1 MLLLGHPH
9 LGAQNADVYRT
20 KWAGC
25 RKTLAREG
33 VCPAAGPPLG
43 AWNID
48 IRPEI
53 PLRPAKSRPR
63 ALLFGSGGLLQER
76 SKRHSRGLPGTFS
89 VHAAIQTPF
98 WSRFSPKNNA
108 LGP

>member
-1 MLLLGHPH
+1 MLLLGHPR
-9 LGAQNADVYRT
+9 LGAQKADIYST

-25 RKTLAREG
+25 RKTLAPEG
-33 VCPAAGPPLG
+33 MAPAGGGSYPG
-43 AWNID
+43 AWKID

-63 ALLFGSGGLLQER
+63 ALLFGSGGLQER
-76 SKRHSRGLPGTFS
+76 SKRLSRGLPSTFS
-89 VHAAIQTPF
+89 VDAAIRTPF
-98 WSRFSPKNNA
+98 WSRLGLEKEA